1 MAQRLVD
8 RLGEYSTAPIP
19 PAHLGLTFKPITHA
33 DIPAIKKLIIDAELH
48 LPPQRSTT
56 ETELKMV
63 TDFIFESPYADGLC
77 GFDKN
82 QVLQSFTAVYIHD
95 GNFRQAR
102 ADLFASTHPTWRG
115 KGVGRF
121 LLKWQDIRARQ
132 LLIEKYGKDCNYP
145 VLIRN
150 SVDGE
155 ALERR
160 RLYTAAGFS
169 VIRVIPTYLLKTENL
184 RVLENLNS
192 QQYQLVWGSD
202 LDEYQSQIKE
212 LYYLRAAGS
221 GANLTEIERWWKYLW
236 EKKTGDFSL
245 ALVAEG
251 KVKAFCLGQY
261 WDELLLAVNPDHTTV
276 SLEGLGMA
284 DPTDSM
290 TLRLLLQ
297 LVAQA
302 AKTQKISALRAE
314 DSFKHNDTVG
324 SVLEEIGF
332 IPNGDRKIYAI
343 EC

>member
-1 MAQRLVD
+1 MVKGLIE

-63 TDFIFESPYADGLC
+63 TDFIFESPYAEGLC

-82 QVLQSFTAVYIHD
+82 QVLQSFTAVYIYH
-95 GNFRQAR
+95 GNHQQAR
-102 ADLFASTHPTWRG
+102 ADLFASTHPNWRG

-132 LLIEKYGKDCNYP
+132 LLIEKYGKACEYP
-145 VLIRN
+145 ALIRN

-169 VIRVIPTYLLKTENL
+169 VTRVIPTYLLKLAELKPVENIS
-184 RVLENLNS
+184 EN
-192 QQYQLVWGSD
+192 QCQLVWGQE
-202 LDEYQSQIKE
+202 LVEYEALIKE
-212 LYYLRAAGS
+212 IYYRQAEAS
-221 GANLTEIERWWKYLW
+221 GANLAEINRWWKHLW

-245 ALVAEG
+245 AIIVQG
-251 KVKAFCLGQY
+251 KVRAFCLGQY
-261 WDELLLAVNPDHTTV
+261 WDELLLAVNPNQTV
-276 SLEGLGMA
+276 VALEGLGVA
-284 DPTDSM
+284 ENSDAQ
-290 TLRLLLQ
+290 LLSLAIQ
-297 LVAQA
+297 LVARA
-302 AKTQKISALRAE
+302 AKMQGIYALRAE
-314 DSFKHNDTVG
+314 DSFKQQ
-324 SVLEEIGF
+324 EIVAKALQNNGF
-332 IPNGDRKIYAI
+332 TPNGDRKIYAV